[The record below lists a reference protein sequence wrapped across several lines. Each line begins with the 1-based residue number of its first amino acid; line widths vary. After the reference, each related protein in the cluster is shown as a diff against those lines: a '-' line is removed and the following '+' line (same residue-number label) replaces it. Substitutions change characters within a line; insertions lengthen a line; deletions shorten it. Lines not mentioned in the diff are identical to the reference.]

1 MRKFSKIY
9 FSGLLRLSTLFEVF
23 GHWLLDFVV
32 FWTLSFFSTLHFF
45 TFARFPYFPLFLVFE
60 FCGRCVGF
68 PHQRALWALST
79 LYIFQFFDTFW
90 RFLTFFSKSTHL
102 CTFVHVFC
110 RFLDFGV
117 FQLCS
122 FWTFAIPGLCVFS
135 VFQFSTFC
143 CFSPFSSFL
152 HFEVWCAVYKILIP
166 MYTFPILWF
175 LHFGTF
181 WDLQVWGVKKSK
193 ISMLIF
199 SFGATK
205 KHDANADLQARS
217 AQSASHELP

>member
-60 FCGRCVGF
+60 FCARCVGF

-143 CFSPFSSFL
+143 CFSPFSSFF
-152 HFEVWCAVYKILIP
+152 HFRPRVFLPSQIL
-166 MYTFPILWF
+166 FPNQPSVPSWILFWI
-175 LHFGTF
+175 LFGGHPF
-181 WDLQVWGVKKSK
+181 KLERYRED
-193 ISMLIF
+193 
-199 SFGATK
+199 
-205 KHDANADLQARS
+205 
-217 AQSASHELP
+217 